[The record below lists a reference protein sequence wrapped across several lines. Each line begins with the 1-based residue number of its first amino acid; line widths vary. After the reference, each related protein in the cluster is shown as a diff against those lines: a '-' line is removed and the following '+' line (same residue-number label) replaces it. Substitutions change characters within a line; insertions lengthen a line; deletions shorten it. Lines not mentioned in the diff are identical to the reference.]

1 MFVKRKRDVDTEAD
15 RPVFTEEQIKTYDEL
30 TIKVLGI
37 LESQGVN
44 IYDENNKPGMYLRN
58 KHTSV
63 QNIFKS
69 LDAMEEAKNENEQA
83 STTQGPDNTHLIN
96 FFSKK

>member
-69 LDAMEEAKNENEQA
+69 LDAMEEAASQQA